1 MAANVFQRTP
11 DLCGNF
17 SRTEPPTSWCWR
29 STSCCCRSTRASS
42 ARTQYGALALLLV
55 CEAVVKIVYRWG
67 LDSGFL
73 RLYYDYPDDAQRK
86 TLAGT
91 ITVFLAVVDGSL
103 TLLLLA
109 TAVPANMLI
118 FGTEDFVGAYRLLV
132 LNMFASTFL
141 FLPLNLLRIQE
152 RSTLFS
158 SITFLRSFGTVLIRV
173 LLVVGLGFGVFGI
186 FLADLV
192 VTGALMVALGGTFRG
207 MLARRFSMA
216 VLRDLLA
223 FGMPQVPFGLL
234 NQAMSMADRFILGLY
249 MPLRTV
255 GLYLIGT
262 TIAGVIK
269 FYPVAFEAAWMPF
282 AYDSLKRDDA
292 APLFARLGTYAFA
305 ILALFTVALAGL
317 APPLVR
323 LALPPE
329 YHQVA
334 PLIPIL
340 TLAMAVQALSWFM
353 VTSLNVAKQTRV
365 YPVVTA
371 IGAAASVGTNLL
383 LIPSLGMF
391 GAALALL
398 LSQTL
403 TSAVT
408 LYFAQRAYPIPYELG
423 RLSKASG
430 IAALI
435 YGAMTLAPSASP
447 WQSLVVRTALLA
459 LFPLGLLLLRF
470 FHPREIGELR
480 RLMESRIP
488 A

>member
-1 MAANVFQRTP
+1 
-11 DLCGNF
+11 
-17 SRTEPPTSWCWR
+17 
-29 STSCCCRSTRASS
+29 
-42 ARTQYGALALLLV
+42 
-55 CEAVVKIVYRWG
+55 
-67 LDSGFL
+67 
-73 RLYYDYPDDAQRK
+73 
-86 TLAGT
+86 
-91 ITVFLAVVDGSL
+91 
-103 TLLLLA
+103 
-109 TAVPANMLI
+109 
-118 FGTEDFVGAYRLLV
+118 
-132 LNMFASTFL
+132 
-141 FLPLNLLRIQE
+141 
-152 RSTLFS
+152 
-158 SITFLRSFGTVLIRV
+158 
-173 LLVVGLGFGVFGI
+173 
-186 FLADLV
+186 
-192 VTGALMVALGGTFRG
+192 
-207 MLARRFSMA
+207 
-216 VLRDLLA
+216 
-223 FGMPQVPFGLL
+223 MPQVPFGLL

-249 MPLRTV
+249 MPLRAI

-282 AYDSLKRDDA
+282 AYDSLKRNDA

-305 ILALFTVALAGL
+305 ILALLTVALAGL

-371 IGAAASVGTNLL
+371 IGATASVVANLL

-408 LYFAQRAYPIPYELG
+408 LYFAQRAYPIPYEFG
-423 RLSKASG
+423 RLSKAGG

-447 WQSLVVRTALLA
+447 WQSLAVRTALLT